1 VTPDNRNLTQRTIA
15 GMLWLASGKAA
26 YAGLQLIVL
35 AVLARLVTPAD
46 FGVVSAALVVIAFSA
61 IVSQL
66 GLGPALV
73 QRADLEP
80 RHVDTAFTASVLFG
94 LVLGAALWVAAPAV
108 AGFFRTADV
117 APVMRALAWVFPLQ
131 GLGITAESL
140 ARRDLRFRWLALLDA
155 KAYGLGYGVVG
166 VGLALAGWGVWA
178 LVAGEISESL
188 FRSAILLRSR
198 PPRLRPTLERRA
210 LRELLY
216 FGSGFTVAKVANFF
230 AVNGDNLVVGRM
242 LGPAAL
248 GLYGRAYQLMSAPAA
263 SFGTVLD
270 NALFPVMARV
280 QHDLPRLR
288 MAYRHGI
295 ALVAVVVLPVTVA
308 LFLLAPEFVHVVL
321 GPRWGDVVL
330 PFQILAAGM
339 VLHTTSKLGDSLVRA
354 TGAVYRRAWRQGV
367 FAALV
372 IAGSLIGQRW
382 GIVGVAGGAMFALS
396 INFLLMAQLSVSM
409 AEMPWRDFWG
419 AHLPALLVA
428 AVSAP
433 IAWGTA
439 TALRHQELPPL
450 LVLSAAGGLALVV
463 ALLLIWRFP
472 WLFLGK
478 DVRWMLDTLR
488 GMAPGGPGGP
498 GGRGG
503 RGESQQTG
511 PARSEAVAG
520 QAR

>member
-1 VTPDNRNLTQRTIA
+1 MSEDTRSLTQRTIA

-26 YAGLQLIVL
+26 YAGLQLAVL
-35 AVLARLVTPAD
+35 AVLARLVSPAD
-46 FGVVSAALVVIAFSA
+46 FGVVSAALVVIGFSA

-73 QRADLEP
+73 QRPDLEP

-94 LVLGAALWVAAPAV
+94 LLLGGVLWAVAPAV
-108 AGFFRTADV
+108 AGFFRTPGV
-117 APVMRALAWVFPLQ
+117 APVMQALAWVFPLQ
-131 GLGITAESL
+131 GLGTTAESL
-140 ARRDLRFRWLALLDA
+140 ARRDLQFRWLALLDA

-178 LVAGEISESL
+178 LVAGEVAEAL
-188 FRSAILLRSR
+188 CRSAILLRTR
-198 PPRLRPTLERRA
+198 PPRLHPTLERRA

-242 LGPAAL
+242 LGPGAL

-270 NALFPVMARV
+270 NALFPAMARV
-280 QHDLPRLR
+280 QRDLPRLR

-295 ALVAVVVLPVTVA
+295 ALVAVVVLPLTVA

-354 TGAVYRRAWRQGV
+354 TGAVYRRAWRQAV

-372 IAGSLIGQRW
+372 IVGSLIGQRW
-382 GIVGVAGGAMFALS
+382 GIAGVAGGAMFALS
-396 INFLLMAQLSVSM
+396 INFVLMAQLSVSM

-428 AVSAP
+428 AASAP
-433 IAWGTA
+433 ITWAMA
-439 TALRHQELPPL
+439 TALRHQGLPPL
-450 LVLSAAGGLALVV
+450 VVLSGAGGLALAV
-463 ALLLIWRFP
+463 ALVLIWRFP
-472 WLFLGK
+472 RLFLGR
-478 DVRWMLDTLR
+478 DVRWMLDALR
-488 GMAPGGPGGP
+488 GMVP
-498 GGRGG
+498 RL
-503 RGESQQTG
+503 TG
-511 PARSEAVAG
+511 PATEPR
-520 QAR
+520 